1 MQRKRYIAFMALG
14 DASRAEVSRLASG
27 IKSKYNCQSIKFID
41 FDKTLGFG
49 ILSCGHLEL
58 PTVKSLLSQAKT
70 GETTKLRIL
79 GVSGTI
85 RAAKRKF
92 MPRR

>member
-14 DASRAEVSRLASG
+14 DSSRAEISRLASG
-27 IKSKYNCQSIKFID
+27 IKSEHNCQSIKFIG
-41 FDKTLGFG
+41 FDKTSGFG
-49 ILSCGHLEL
+49 ILLCGHLEL
-58 PTVKSLLSQAKT
+58 PAVKSLLSQAKT
-70 GETTKLRIL
+70 GGKTKLKII

-85 RAAKRKF
+85 RTAKRKF